1 MKQIFAILLL
11 FAGAITLVAQAAK
24 TDVTGTWTLNVES
37 PAGPSSPTVTLKQEG
52 EKLTGQ
58 YSSQLAGEAPVTG
71 TVKGQNVEFTIA
83 VDIQGTQLQLR
94 YSGTIESNTS
104 MKGTLSLGEFGDGT
118 FTAKRK

>member
-1 MKQIFAILLL
+1 MKQIIAILLL
-11 FAGAITLVAQAAK
+11 FACAMTLAAQAGK
-24 TDVTGTWTLNVES
+24 TDVTGTWILSVES
-37 PAGPSSPTVTLKQEG
+37 AAGASSPTATFKQEG

-58 YSSQLAGEAPVTG
+58 YTSQLAGEAPITG
-71 TVKGQNVEFTIA
+71 TVKGSNIEFTIA
-83 VDIQGTQLQLR
+83 VDIQGTKLELR